1 MRFSFILCTRNSERV
16 LDEVVESIVSQKI
29 NHKIIEIILADYQS
43 SDKTLDIVK
52 NISKKNKIKFNH
64 IKCVKPGKTPAL
76 EIALDSAKGH
86 YSVIV
91 DDDNILKNN
100 FIKEA
105 EKLLIDDSW
114 GCLGSQGLVDKNLS
128 LPNWFNEFKG
138 HYAVGIPLEAK
149 DWVWGACSI
158 VNMKAWKKLRKNNFK
173 IQLNPKR
180 INHAQPIE
188 IGGED
193 TELSLAVYMLGYKV
207 KFVEN
212 LKFIHKFELKR
223 LTKKYF
229 LENVRGVCR
238 SIPVLE
244 IYRLVIYRTNFLF
257 PKIFWTLF
265 ICKIIF
271 SCTLRCIIS
280 ILKRENFKAIYNY
293 HIIYGVISGYIYF
306 SKNFIKIYSNL
317 IKIKKSV

>member
-64 IKCVKPGKTPAL
+64 IKCAKPGKTLAL

-105 EKLLIDDSW
+105 EKLLTDDSW

-158 VNMKAWKKLRKNNFK
+158 INMKAWKKLRKNKFK

-212 LKFIHKFELKR
+212 LKFIHKFEQKR

-257 PKIFWTLF
+257 PKIFWILF

-271 SCTLRCIIS
+271 SRTLRCIIS

-317 IKIKKSV
+317 IKIKKLV